1 MRYAAQAEAGQGA
14 SSMKMARV
22 PVGNGAGNYQG
33 AERTT
38 SLRTTAPIQIFTLG
52 RFNIAIEKKAIHSKG
67 KASHRPIGLL
77 MALIALGGRDVAP
90 SRLCEFLWPDSEGD
104 LAARSLAITLHR
116 LRSLLQTRA
125 AVVCDCGKLS
135 LNEAVCWV
143 DVWGFEHAVNEGLRR
158 IDEPA
163 GCVEGERNLRA
174 ALDLYSGHFL
184 EREAE
189 EHWML
194 MPRLRLKTKFERMV
208 ATLSM
213 FLERQ
218 DRIADAI
225 DLCLR
230 GIESDPL
237 NESLYRRLMS
247 CYLNK
252 SEMAAVAR
260 TYLRCQ
266 EAMAKGLGTA
276 PSVETERLY
285 REALRA
291 GATRNDGIARLIRLP
306 ANHQSQV
313 QRN

>member
-1 MRYAAQAEAGQGA
+1 
-14 SSMKMARV
+14 MKIPRV
-22 PVGNGAGNYQG
+22 SVEIGAGNYQADKG
-33 AERTT
+33 ATGL
-38 SLRTTAPIQIFTLG
+38 STTAPIQIFTLG
-52 RFNIAIEKKAIHSKG
+52 RFNIAIDGKAVHSNG
-67 KASHRPIGLL
+67 KASHRPLGLL
-77 MALIALGGRDVAP
+77 MALIAFGGRDVAP
-90 SRLCEFLWPDSEGD
+90 SHLCECLWPDSEGD
-104 LAARSLAITLHR
+104 LAARNLTITLHR
-116 LRSLLQTRA
+116 LRSLLQAKA
-125 AVVCDCGKLS
+125 AVVCDYGKLS
-135 LNEAVCWV
+135 LNESVCWV

-163 GCVEGERNLRA
+163 GCVEGERHLRA

-184 EREAE
+184 AREAE

-194 MPRLRLKTKFERMV
+194 MPQLRLKTKFERMV
-208 ATLSM
+208 ATWSM

-218 DRIADAI
+218 DRISDAI

-252 SEMAAVAR
+252 GEVAAVAR

-266 EAMAKGLGTA
+266 EAMAKGLGTT
-276 PSVETERLY
+276 PSVETDRLY

-291 GATRNDGIARLIRLP
+291 GATRNDGVARLYRLS
-306 ANHQSQV
+306 ANHQS
-313 QRN
+313 